1 MLLKLSAVALF
12 VASSAVAFPSFI
24 QSQNLAPIV
33 SSLDADV
40 VPDSYVV
47 VFKSGVRAADHSPW
61 VHSLH
66 KRDLSVNGIWDNFA
80 SGIKHVY
87 NMDQFQGIAGRF
99 RPDVLEEIR
108 KNPDVSKRV

>member
-33 SSLDADV
+33 SSLDAHV

-66 KRDLSVNGIWDNFA
+66 KRDLSVNGIGTTLPAA
-80 SGIKHVY
+80 SACLQHGSVPG
-87 NMDQFQGIAGRF
+87 NRWSL
-99 RPDVLEEIR
+99 P
-108 KNPDVSKRV
+108 P